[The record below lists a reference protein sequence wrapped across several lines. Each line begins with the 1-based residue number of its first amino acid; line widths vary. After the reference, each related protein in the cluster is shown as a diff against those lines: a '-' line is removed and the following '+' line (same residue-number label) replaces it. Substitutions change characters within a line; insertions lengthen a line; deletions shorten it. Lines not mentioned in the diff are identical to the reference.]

1 MTLMVVKT
9 TAELA
14 CDSRTDTRSA
24 SCSASIVD
32 EGTNDKSESRM

>member
-1 MTLMVVKT
+1 MVVNT

-14 CDSRTDTRSA
+14 CDKRTETRSA

-32 EGTNDKSESRM
+32 EGTNDKSESRI